1 VKTIQMAETNQPVT
15 PKSLATEL
23 QIDDTQQHKEIN
35 VIITE
40 LSVSEDPT
48 ESDVILEKK
57 KKFLNKLK
65 KFAIISKVNDI
76 DKNDIQISE
85 GEDLTAQRRAKH
97 NSHIETNIE
106 IAETGGPEKKPR
118 IKKSFFKRVKSKVD
132 EDDEIVEVVGSE
144 SYTNTQTPKNEQN
157 ANEKDEDPTTDR
169 QTEDME
175 PQPKKTFVEKMVT
188 IQVRYL

>member
-1 VKTIQMAETNQPVT
+1 VQTKQMAETNQPVT

-23 QIDDTQQHKEIN
+23 QIEEEIQHKEIN
-35 VIITE
+35 VVVTE
-40 LSVSEDPT
+40 LPVSEDPT

-65 KFAIISKVNDI
+65 KFAISSKINDI

-132 EDDEIVEVVGSE
+132 EDEDDEILEVVSSE
-144 SYTNTQTPKNEQN
+144 SYTNTQTPKYEQN
-157 ANEKDEDPTTDR
+157 DNEKDKDTT
-169 QTEDME
+169 TEEIE
-175 PQPKKTFVEKMVT
+175 PEQKKTFVEKMVT
-188 IQVRYL
+188 IQVR